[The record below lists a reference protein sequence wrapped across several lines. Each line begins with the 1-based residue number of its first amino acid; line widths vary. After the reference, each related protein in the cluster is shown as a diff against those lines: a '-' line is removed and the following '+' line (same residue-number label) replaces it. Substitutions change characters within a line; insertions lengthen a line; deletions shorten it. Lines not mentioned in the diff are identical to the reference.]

1 MNFSLY
7 AEDRKLLLSLLPSD
21 HHLAVTLR
29 AYPALEKR
37 WSALLRRCD
46 RLSRRSRKS
55 AVERLRKDV
64 AEFSDLLRR
73 EHPSLEPEGIYL
85 SSVFLIG
92 SAFVRGRK

>member
-1 MNFSLY
+1 MNLSFS
-7 AEDRKLLLSLLPSD
+7 EKDRKLLLNLLPPN
-21 HHLAVTLR
+21 HHLAATLR

-46 RLSRRSRKS
+46 RLGRHSRKS

-73 EHPSLEPEGIYL
+73 EHPSLEPEGVYI
-85 SSVFLIG
+85 STVFSCTLP
-92 SAFVRGRK
+92 FRGGRA